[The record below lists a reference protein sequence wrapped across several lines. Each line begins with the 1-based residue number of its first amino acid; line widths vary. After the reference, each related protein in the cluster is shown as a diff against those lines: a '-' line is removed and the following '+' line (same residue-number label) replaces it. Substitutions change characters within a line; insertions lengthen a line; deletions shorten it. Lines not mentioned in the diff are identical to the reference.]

1 MIKLRFWCIDNDNYD
16 YDPDDN
22 TNAVVVNDKD
32 SGGDTSPKVRLE
44 LFCQIFFRAE
54 IRPRGHL
61 NCAPV
66 YHHFIII
73 MIV

>member
-16 YDPDDN
+16 YDADDN
-22 TNAVVVNDKD
+22 TDVVNDKD

-66 YHHFIII
+66 YKQHFIII